1 MQNSKVSICIPY
13 HQTPGTASYL
23 WRALRSL
30 ERQTYKNYEIILTSD
45 GAFARNHNAAITKA
59 TGDIIQMLQMDDFFS
74 DSESLQRIVDAF
86 EDPET
91 SWVISASLHSRE
103 GDVGWPHLP
112 EWTDDIYTGNNRLG
126 SVSTLAMR
134 KDKALFFE
142 EPLTWTV
149 DCDLYYRLFLRY
161 GKPKLLLQPNVVIDT
176 RTSRLSSTL
185 SDELKADEINYLIKK
200 YGN

>member
-1 MQNSKVSICIPY
+1 MSNPKVSLCIPY
-13 HQTPGTASYL
+13 HQTSGTASYL
-23 WRALRSL
+23 WRALRSI
-30 ERQTYKNYEIILTSD
+30 EKQSYKNYEIILTSE

-74 DSESLQRIVDAF
+74 DSESLQRIVTAF
-86 EDPET
+86 EDPDT
-91 SWVISASLHSRE
+91 SWVISASLHNRE
-103 GDVGWPHLP
+103 GEVGWPHLP
-112 EWTDDIYTGNNRLG
+112 QWTDDIYTGNNRLG

-134 KDKALFFE
+134 KEKALLFE

-149 DCDLYYRLFLRY
+149 DCDLYYRLYLRY
-161 GKPKLLLQPNVVIDT
+161 GKPTILLQPNVTIDT

-200 YGN
+200 YG